1 MNTDPHRTTNAEQ
14 LADDLKILLESASEP
29 FEDNCRKIDSLEDS
43 IDGYSDRI
51 KKLPSF
57 VEKVDEEF
65 EKYTSLT
72 KGDMSFLLF
81 AVALQTA
88 RQVLVN
94 LYKERISDKQSA
106 KETPWHKEEHTDRTE
121 TKYYASIEE
130 IQKNPVPFDA
140 MRKEE
145 TVKNGGNPK
154 LNGFNHRFKALGHDP
169 YLGLIFG
176 TANIM
181 TSTITVNEGFCGISS
196 YHVHTGTYLR
206 QGKEV
211 PTDKLYDSAD
221 TMVIFEQ
228 IYQRLRTEGKE
239 GIKALAVSLFK
250 ECIHLR
256 SDIRTA
262 KSLPLPLLSLVSPQL
277 TRVLGYY
284 NIDYLTV
291 KIVEKEYVLSVITD
305 LIIRILYT
313 FCYDEEKDVSKELYR
328 ARLLKIL
335 MYSNEIA
342 TISSSV
348 QTVVRIS
355 IGDIKASKYFDFGG
369 SLNTLYRLFT
379 SPQKIAQIKHEYL
392 LSKELEYL
400 KNNK

>member
-1 MNTDPHRTTNAEQ
+1 MNTEQ
-14 LADDLKILLESASEP
+14 LADDLKGLLKDASEP
-29 FEDNCRKIDSLEDS
+29 FEVYSRDFNSLEEKVDE
-43 IDGYSDRI
+43 YSNRI
-51 KKLPSF
+51 KELPSF
-57 VEKVDEEF
+57 VEKTDEEF

-72 KGDMSFLLF
+72 KGDTSFLLF

-88 RQVLVN
+88 RQILVN
-94 LYKERISDKQSA
+94 LYKERISDQQSA
-106 KETPWHKEEHTDRTE
+106 KETPWHTKEHTDRIE
-121 TKYYASIEE
+121 REYYASIEE

-140 MRKEE
+140 IRKEE
-145 TVKNGGNPK
+145 AVKNGGNPK
-154 LNGFNHRFKALGHDP
+154 INGFNHRFKALGHDP

-181 TSTITVNEGFCGISS
+181 TSTITVNEGFFGITS
-196 YHVHTGTYLR
+196 YHVHTGTYQR
-206 QGKEV
+206 QGKDI
-211 PTDKLYDSAD
+211 PTDKLYASAD
-221 TMVIFEQ
+221 TMMIFDK

-239 GIKALAVSLFK
+239 GVKALAISLFK

-262 KSLPLPLLSLVSPQL
+262 KSLPLPLLSLVSPEL

-284 NIDYLTV
+284 KLDYLTV
-291 KIVEKEYVLSVITD
+291 KIVEKEYILSAIID

-348 QTVVRIS
+348 QTAARIA
-355 IGDIKASKYFDFGG
+355 IGDIKASNFFDFGG

-379 SPQKIAQIKHEYL
+379 SPQKIAQIKREYL
-392 LSKELEYL
+392 LSKELEYI
-400 KNNK
+400 KYNK

>member
-1 MNTDPHRTTNAEQ
+1 MNTEQ
-14 LADDLKILLESASEP
+14 LADDLKGLLKDASEP
-29 FEDNCRKIDSLEDS
+29 FEVYSRDFNSLEEKVDE
-43 IDGYSDRI
+43 YSNRI
-51 KKLPSF
+51 KELPSF
-57 VEKVDEEF
+57 VEKTDEEF

-72 KGDMSFLLF
+72 KGDTSFLLF

-88 RQVLVN
+88 RQILIN
-94 LYKERISDKQSA
+94 LYKERISDQQSA
-106 KETPWHKEEHTDRTE
+106 KETPWHPKEHTDRIE
-121 TKYYASIEE
+121 REYYASIEE

-140 MRKEE
+140 IRKEE
-145 TVKNGGNPK
+145 AVKNGGNPK
-154 LNGFNHRFKALGHDP
+154 INGFNHRFKALGHDP

-181 TSTITVNEGFCGISS
+181 TSTITVNEGFFGITS
-196 YHVHTGTYLR
+196 YHVHTGTYQR
-206 QGKEV
+206 QGKDI
-211 PTDKLYDSAD
+211 PTDKLYASAD
-221 TMVIFEQ
+221 TMMIFDK

-239 GIKALAVSLFK
+239 GVKALAISLFK

-262 KSLPLPLLSLVSPQL
+262 KSLPLPLLSLVSPEL

-284 NIDYLTV
+284 KLDYLTV
-291 KIVEKEYVLSVITD
+291 KIVEKEYILSAIID

-348 QTVVRIS
+348 QTAARIA
-355 IGDIKASKYFDFGG
+355 IGDIKASNFFDFGG

-379 SPQKIAQIKHEYL
+379 SPQKIAQIKREYL
-392 LSKELEYL
+392 LSKELEYI
-400 KNNK
+400 KYNK